1 MDNDQQRE
9 SFSEKKQ
16 YFIDSVAKFCD
27 KCGTPYTL
35 DDVNIIQEAGISSII
50 HFSCHNCKSKHV
62 ATFVAP
68 LGISNRVEINT
79 DLDVDEIQKFA
90 KLKETSLEEILTL
103 YTDLKKKQKIV
114 V

>member
-1 MDNDQQRE
+1 MDSDQNRD
-9 SFSEKKQ
+9 SISKKKQ

-68 LGISNRVEINT
+68 LGISNRVAINT
-79 DLDVDEIQKFA
+79 DLDVKEITKFA
-90 KLKETSLEEILTL
+90 KQKETSLEEILSL
-103 YTDLKKKQKIV
+103 YTYLKKNPRITV
-114 V
+114 